1 MGQFTVKFL
10 GSRAFAK
17 CVLLNLSEFAKSKMS
32 EFHFVF
38 LFFQINFDLKRLWLK
53 WDSGQKTVDS
63 ILL

>member
-17 CVLLNLSEFAKSKMS
+17 YVLLNLSEFAKSKMS